1 MGTFKNAL
9 FSILLVV
16 GLFACK
22 TQKPA
27 VEPQVDSVSKNEL
40 QSIRVNGEKLHY
52 MEQGTG
58 EPLIFIHG
66 TIGDYRAWT
75 SRMQPYSKDYR
86 VISYSRRYAWPNEQK
101 YDSLLDY
108 SVRIHADDLHNLIRE
123 LGLEK
128 VHLVGHSYGAYTAL
142 TMAIDH
148 PEMVQSLILGEPP
161 AVSFLKNS
169 EKGQENFDDFM
180 ENNLRPAANAFRRDM
195 KEDGLEYFIQGVN
208 GPDFRLSQVPPSWKQ
223 GWLDNLLELWG
234 FAINES
240 FLNLDPSD
248 INSLEVPVLLLIGDS
263 SPTFLVEISKELHK
277 LLPNSEM
284 VGIEN
289 SSHGLFFEN
298 PEAVDKAMMAF
309 LIRN

>member
-1 MGTFKNAL
+1 MKTFKNAL
-9 FSILLVV
+9 FSILLIA

-22 TQKPA
+22 TQKPV

-40 QSIRVNGEKLHY
+40 QSIHVNGEKLHY

-66 TIGDYRAWT
+66 TIGDYRAWI

-148 PEMVQSLILGEPP
+148 PEMVQSLVLGEPP
-161 AVSFLKNS
+161 AASFLKNS

-263 SPTFLVEISKELHK
+263 SPTFLTEISKELHR